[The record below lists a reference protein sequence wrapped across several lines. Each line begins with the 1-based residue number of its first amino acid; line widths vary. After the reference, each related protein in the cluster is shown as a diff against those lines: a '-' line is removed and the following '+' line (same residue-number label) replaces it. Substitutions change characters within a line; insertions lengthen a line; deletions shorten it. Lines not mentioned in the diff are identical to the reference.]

1 MPALFTDEFF
11 EELTTRLNADAD
23 FKQKT
28 AGIAATVLMVNTDT
42 RTSYLLAVDKG
53 TAAWQKGS
61 EQSKADF
68 TFLGDAKTWESNHR
82 GEAPMEKLVMTG
94 KLKFKG
100 SLPKIMAL
108 RAQLTVIDNI
118 AQKVPAEF

>member
-11 EELTTRLNADAD
+11 EELTKRLNDDAD

-28 AGIAATVLMVNTDT
+28 GNVVATVLMVNTDT
-42 RTSYLLAVDKG
+42 KVSYLLNVNKG

-61 EQSKADF
+61 EQAKADF

-100 SLPKIMAL
+100 SIPKIMSL
-108 RAQLTVIDNI
+108 RSQLGVIDKV
-118 AQKVPAEF
+118 AQGIS

>member
-11 EELTTRLNADAD
+11 EELTKRLNDDAE

-28 AGIAATVLMVNTDT
+28 ASVVATVLMVNTDT
-42 RTSYLLAVDKG
+42 KESYLLAVNKG
-53 TAAWQKGS
+53 VASWQKGN

-100 SLPKIMAL
+100 SIPKIMSL
-108 RAQLTVIDNI
+108 RSQLGVIDKVAQAI
-118 AQKVPAEF
+118 A